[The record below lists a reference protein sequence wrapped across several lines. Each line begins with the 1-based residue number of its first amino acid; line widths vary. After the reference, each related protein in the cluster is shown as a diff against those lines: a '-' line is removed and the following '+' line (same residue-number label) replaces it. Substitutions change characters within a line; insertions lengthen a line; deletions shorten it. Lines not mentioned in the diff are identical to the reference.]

1 MTTKADEDELLR
13 SVALQ
18 NASSIRIARQR
29 AERRSEAYLAEAQRL
44 SHTGSFG
51 WKPSNGEIIWSEETF
66 RIFQYDRTTKPTV
79 ELALQRFHPEDAP
92 LVKQTIERAS
102 QDGKDFDFEHRL
114 LMPDGSVKHVHIV
127 AHAERGES
135 GELEFVGAVMDT
147 TESNQ
152 AEQALR
158 RSESNL
164 AEAQRLTHTGSWIWR
179 VAGREAVH
187 LSEEWYRIYGFDP
200 EEGMPAWE
208 ERLQRVHPEDRANW
222 QGTIDRAIGEKSDYQ
237 VEFRILLPDGTVK
250 YIHTVGHP
258 VLNASG
264 DLVQFVGSATDIT
277 GRKRAEMLLAGEKRL
292 LEMIA
297 RGDSRALVLDSLCRL
312 VEELASG
319 GLSSILLL
327 DPKANRLRHG
337 AAPGLPIKYTEAID
351 GIVIGPRVGSCGTAA
366 YRAEPVIVSD
376 IATDPLWANFRD
388 LALGHGL
395 RACWSTPILS
405 SAGKVLGTFA
415 IYYREPRSPTPQEHN
430 LIEQITHLASI
441 AVERE
446 QAEEA
451 LRQAQ
456 ADLAHVSRVTTMGEL
471 TASIAH
477 EVNQPLTAVVNN
489 ANACLDLLPKG
500 APHLEEVRDALT
512 EIVDDADRASAVI
525 ARVRQLARKAP
536 FERTLLNLRDVITD
550 VCALARYESASRR
563 VTIRTELKEEL
574 PLVSGDRVQLHQ
586 VLLNL
591 VVNGM
596 DAMNTVEESK
606 RVLIICGR
614 REIRDGAPEVWLSVQ
629 DSGTGFKPEEMDLL
643 FEAFYSTKP
652 QGMGM
657 GLAISRSIIE
667 AHGGRLWA
675 EPNQGPGATFLFSLP
690 DVGHAAS

>member
-1 MTTKADEDELLR
+1 M
-13 SVALQ
+13 
-18 NASSIRIARQR
+18 
-29 AERRSEAYLAEAQRL
+29 
-44 SHTGSFG
+44 
-51 WKPSNGEIIWSEETF
+51 
-66 RIFQYDRTTKPTV
+66 KPTV

-152 AEQALR
+152 SEQALR

-264 DLVQFVGSATDIT
+264 DLVEFIGSATDIT

-351 GIVIGPRVGSCGTAA
+351 GIVIGPCVGSCGTAA

-536 FERTLLNLRDVITD
+536 FERTHLNLRDVITD